1 MGSRPTRLPVL
12 RAPRVIRPSRSTASQ
27 LLLALLSFGCSDG
40 LPFEPGVEPGPAHAP
55 AAQMRF
61 GGAGYQEAT
70 SLVVSS
76 STVVVVGT
84 YAEGLEYRDQV
95 ALAGTSGSDAFI
107 MGLSSDADG
116 DVRFIH
122 PLAGVGDDTIVAVAL
137 APDEGVVAAGH
148 VTEGAVLDGVP
159 LAASTTGSAFL
170 VKLDSEGLVEWS
182 RTGTGSGLQSVTAV
196 AVAEDG
202 GVFAIGDFS
211 GEIDLGLGV
220 LAATAESDAFIAHFS
235 PDGEPEWIQV
245 LGGEGPQSA
254 HRLLRLSDGS
264 LLLAGSFIDALE
276 VDGAN
281 GTVNHTLNQTPFV
294 AAFDESGALQ
304 WLQSEV
310 IEHDHLRYLE
320 EEEEGHH
327 SALHTYVERLSLTE
341 RASGDV
347 LAVVAHGEFLSR
359 HGENFE
365 SPAVSSLTLA
375 TLSPVGGVGTRASLD
390 GPGSLLQVAGA
401 IGMQGG
407 TRLFGSFTG
416 ELVIDSRGFFTSYGR
431 RLMFASIA
439 EDGTLHDGGD
449 FGMAGIG
456 LTGHAACAR
465 EDSAWVAAR
474 AVELE
479 TNDHDIFLGRFDF

>member
-1 MGSRPTRLPVL
+1 
-12 RAPRVIRPSRSTASQ
+12 
-27 LLLALLSFGCSDG
+27 LLALLSFGCSG
-40 LPFEPGVEPGPAHAP
+40 ESPLEQGVEPGPVHAP
-55 AAQMRF
+55 AVEMRF
-61 GGAGYQEAT
+61 GGAGYQEAN

-76 STVVVVGT
+76 STVVVVGS

-107 MGLSSDADG
+107 LGLSADADAG
-116 DVRFIH
+116 VRFIH
-122 PLAGVGDDTIVAVAL
+122 PLAGVGDDNILAVAL
-137 APDEGVVAAGH
+137 APDEGFVAAGH
-148 VTEGAVLDGVP
+148 VTEGAELDGIP
-159 LAASTTGSAFL
+159 LAASPTGSAFL
-170 VKLDSEGLVEWS
+170 VKLDAEGRVEWS
-182 RTGTGSGLQSVTAV
+182 RTATGDGVQSLTAV

-202 GVFAIGDFS
+202 GVFAVGDFS
-211 GEIDLGLGV
+211 GELDLGLGV
-220 LAATAESDAFIAHFS
+220 LTATAESDAFIARFS
-235 PDGEPEWIQV
+235 PAGEPEWIQV

-276 VDGAN
+276 ADGAS

-320 EEEEGHH
+320 EQEQGHH
-327 SALHTYVERLSLTE
+327 QALHTYVERLSLTE

-347 LAVVAHGEFLSR
+347 LAVVAHGEFISR

-365 SPAVSSLTLA
+365 APAVSSLTLA
-375 TLSPVGGVGTRASLD
+375 TLGAVGSVGTRASLD

-401 IGMQGG
+401 VGMQGG
-407 TRLFGSFTG
+407 MRLFGSFTG
-416 ELVIDSRGFFTSYGR
+416 ELVVDSRGFYTSYGR
-431 RLMFASIA
+431 RLLFARIA
-439 EDGTLHDGGD
+439 EDGTFHDGGD
-449 FGMAGIG
+449 FGMAGVG
-456 LTGHAACAR
+456 LTGHAAYAR
-465 EDSAWVAAR
+465 DGSAWVAAR

-479 TNDHDIFLGRFDF
+479 TDDHDIFLGRFDF